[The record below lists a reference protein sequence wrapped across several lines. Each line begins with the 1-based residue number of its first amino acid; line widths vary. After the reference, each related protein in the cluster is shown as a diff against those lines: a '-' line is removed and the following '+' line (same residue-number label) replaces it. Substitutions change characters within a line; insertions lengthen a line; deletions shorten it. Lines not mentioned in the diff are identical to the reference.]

1 MILQCLLN
9 ILLSFAWKVIVSN
22 TKVYLFKVDRWN
34 FFKWQKCKG
43 KDVNLTI
50 AKGLC

>member
-9 ILLSFAWKVIVSN
+9 ILLSFAWKVMICY
-22 TKVYLFKVDRWN
+22 TKAYLFKVDIWN

-43 KDVNLTI
+43 KDVNWAI